1 MYKQSWIDR
10 PDVFDPDRWAD
21 TAPQAAKLREMLM
34 PFSVGKRNCIGQ
46 TLAMMELRVLAGN
59 LLRYYDFEL
68 VGPEPNIDLFVTL
81 KLDELDVKVKTR

>member
-10 PDVFDPDRWAD
+10 PEAFDPDRWAEA
-21 TAPQAAKLREMLM
+21 APQAAKLREMLM

-68 VGPEPNIDLFVTL
+68 VGPEPKIDLFVTL